1 MTILDIFISP
11 LFCDSIPVGFVRSTV
26 PAKEVRRMLQRIS
39 SAEQFAVALCVIV
52 AIIIALS
59 YFSAPFGWLWRQFW

>member
-1 MTILDIFISP
+1 
-11 LFCDSIPVGFVRSTV
+11 
-26 PAKEVRRMLQRIS
+26 MLQRIS